1 MKLRTFVVPGFLA
14 MFVTVVACS
23 SDDAAAPAGGSSCD
37 QASKVADDCN
47 AKPSEGGIKTTI
59 TFDKAKC
66 ESSDQGKKAAQC
78 IVDNKTNC
86 DCFIKCT
93 INGTCA

>member
-1 MKLRTFVVPGFLA
+1 MKLRALLTVGFLSL
-14 MFVTVVACS
+14 FVALVACS
-23 SDDAAAPAGGSSCD
+23 SDTTASGADTCD

-47 AKPSEGGIKTTI
+47 AKPAEGGVKITL

-66 ESSDQGKKAAQC
+66 ASSDKKAAQC

-86 DCFIKCT
+86 DCFIACGVK
-93 INGTCA
+93 GTCP